1 MFDIHTSSRF
11 LIILITTQT
20 CEIFRSPPVTAWL
33 CKCVTATVPQTASYS
48 SHVNVFF
55 PLSRTQICTTVAFLR
70 ITAVRQPAELQA
82 ASSFLSCFHYVC
94 FGSSEGN
101 SFFSLLYCTLDVC
114 KSAVGNIVCVY
125 LYKYRYTNIQ
135 SSLIDQK
142 RQLCHVYTCMN
153 LILEPYTVNVASNFR
168 IKSCSIQYHKGGE
181 KTIVFY

>member
-11 LIILITTQT
+11 LIIRITKQT

-55 PLSRTQICTTVAFLR
+55 PLSHTQICTTVAFLR

-94 FGSSEGN
+94 FGSSEGY
-101 SFFSLLYCTLDVC
+101 SFFSLLHCTLDVC
-114 KSAVGNIVCVY
+114 KSAVGNVVFVY

-135 SSLIDQK
+135 SSLIDQN
-142 RQLCHVYTCMN
+142 RQPCHMYTCMN
-153 LILEPYTVNVASNFR
+153 LILDS
-168 IKSCSIQYHKGGE
+168 KCSTKFQNKILQHLVYHKGGE
-181 KTIVFY
+181 KTTVFH